1 MNFRGKI
8 VVVIY
13 KELRKISSLKIFKV
27 QRIWINIIL
36 LKRIKKLNKRVKKMK
51 MKKIYNNNRLMVNSS
66 LVLGIKIY
74 KKYSNSLIY
83 LTNSLTSRLIGVIIS
98 VYRINRMYIS
108 NKINFLNPEIKKMVK
123 MIEYYFLFYFKYI
136 QYIIIL

>member
-1 MNFRGKI
+1 M
-8 VVVIY
+8 
-13 KELRKISSLKIFKV
+13 

-136 QYIIIL
+136 

>member
-136 QYIIIL
+136 